1 MDRIKNITKMILK
14 REPFTLTIQRKGEKD
29 EVIEFKDYLQ
39 LADFARF
46 VQIYKLDDLV
56 EFEDEKREE

>member
-1 MDRIKNITKMILK
+1 MILK
-14 REPFTLTIQRKGEKD
+14 REPFTLTIQRKDEKD

-56 EFEDEKREE
+56 EIEDEKREE